1 MEAPDKK
8 TDASS
13 WILVPANKRIVCSL
27 SISNGSEH
35 MFIELVK
42 ARRIADELNFIR
54 WQYQSVLALRRD
66 KRALK
71 RAFDKRFLKLKGH
84 CKEHSIKIGLEK

>member
-1 MEAPDKK
+1 MEVPDKK
-8 TDASS
+8 TDTSS
-13 WILVPANKRIVCSL
+13 WILVPANKRILCSL
-27 SISNGSEH
+27 SIPNGSEH

-42 ARRIADELNFIR
+42 ARRAADELNFIR

-71 RAFDKRFLKLKGH
+71 RAFDKRFAKLKSH
-84 CKEHSIKIGLEK
+84 CKEHGIKISLEK